1 MYDLEAMRN
10 VVKKCDDNI
19 KVFEKAID
27 GELETKRE
35 YQKIVRDLEDKLR
48 NENRSPHAPIA
59 KSS

>member
-35 YQKIVRDLEDKLR
+35 YQRIVRNLEDKQR
-48 NENRSPHAPIA
+48 DANQ
-59 KSS
+59 SSHTSVTKNN